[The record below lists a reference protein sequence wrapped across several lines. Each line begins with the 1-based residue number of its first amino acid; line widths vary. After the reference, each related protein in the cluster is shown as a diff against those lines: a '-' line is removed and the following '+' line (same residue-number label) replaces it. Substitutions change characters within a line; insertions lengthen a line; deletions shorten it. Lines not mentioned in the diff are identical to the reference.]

1 MNGVAVNVAAVLV
14 GTAVGLLFGKL
25 IPERFRTTVVS
36 GVGLFTIAIGLKMT
50 IATESPLLLA
60 GSLVVGAVIG
70 ESLRLEHRLER
81 FGAALK
87 DAAKRVPWLA
97 AEANGESGG
106 HRMVE
111 GFVTASLLY
120 CVGAMTVL
128 GSLQSGMGD
137 PTLLYIKSLLDGTM
151 AIPFATMFGVGV
163 GFSIIPIA
171 AIQGSLALAAHSVE
185 PYMTAS
191 VIRELSAAGGALIA
205 GIGLDLLGIKRLPI
219 GNLLPA
225 VVVAGVLA
233 WFFA

>member
-1 MNGVAVNVAAVLV
+1 MNGVLMNIAAVLA
-14 GTAVGLLFGKL
+14 GTVIGLLFGKV
-25 IPERFRTTVVS
+25 IPERFRTTVIA
-36 GVGLFTIAIGLKMT
+36 GVGLFTLAIGLKMT
-50 IATESPLLLA
+50 IGTQSPLLLA
-60 GSLVVGAVIG
+60 GSLVLGAIVGEA
-70 ESLRLEHRLER
+70 LRLEYRLEQ
-81 FGAALK
+81 FGVMLK
-87 DAAKRVPWLA
+87 DVASRIPWLA
-97 AEANGESGG
+97 PDATSEGGG

-163 GFSIIPIA
+163 GFSVIPIA
-171 AIQGSLALAAHSVE
+171 IIQGGLALAAHSIE
-185 PYMTAS
+185 PFMTGA

-225 VVVAGVLA
+225 IVFAGVLG
-233 WFFA
+233 WFFG